1 MFDVP
6 ASGKDPD
13 PTYPLVRGKLD
24 ADGPR
29 HQPVEIEFTN
39 DSEAPVQA
47 TFQPL
52 LLHVDNDENQFF
64 EPERRDAVLLP
75 GETHTAEF
83 TIDTSLVPDNMHY
96 ILGVVLANLDVYAG
110 FETTVVGGEAEYYP
124 RQLRYANESTSGSPN
139 PPPPGLLRS
148 AKFYD
153 SNNLIYIR

>member
-75 GETHTAEF
+75 GETPTAEF

-96 ILGVVLANLDVYAG
+96 ILGVILANLDVYAG

-124 RQLRYANESTSGSPN
+124 GSCGMRTSPRQVRRIHLLPACSEALNST
-139 PPPPGLLRS
+139 
-148 AKFYD
+148 
-153 SNNLIYIR
+153 IRII